1 MIKPGKFTCA
11 GLVVIMMVLPSN
23 LWKST
28 SARANDRVVSSPWR
42 GIPDNG
48 ARNTRRRGRG

>member
-1 MIKPGKFTCA
+1 MIKPGKVTCA
-11 GLVVIMMVLPSN
+11 GLVVIMMVLPSS

-28 SARANDRVVSSPWR
+28 SARGNDRVVSSPR
-42 GIPDNG
+42 REIPETG